1 MSAEATQTSMYTRQ
15 ELEQKIERSLSALE
29 PDGEINGTTL
39 GRYTH
44 WRHVREIPAEE
55 LAQVFLDAEHEAKHR
70 AYLGDARYFDTITV
84 DAQLALM
91 QAALDEM
98 KERMAFLGYK
108 GTDGCFRRRLRVVWN
123 QALKECRI
131 SQEPLDITD
140 VHSPPKPA
148 AKGLEKSRQKGPHK
162 SPAPKKA
169 KKRAQARQAVFQ
181 KPTLEEVLA
190 YCLERKNHVDPTAF
204 WHHYDSNGWKVGKN
218 PMKSWKSAV
227 VTWERR
233 EEYAPRGRGDADHVG
248 HGGNAI
254 PVGGGHKAPDGSGD
268 ILAGRGYVPIPRN
281 KAAAPAG
288 AEGSDSA

>member
-1 MSAEATQTSMYTRQ
+1 MSTEATQTSMYTRQ
-15 ELEQKIERSLSALE
+15 ELEQKIERALAALE
-29 PDGEINGTTL
+29 PDGEINGTML
-39 GRYTH
+39 GRYTP
-44 WRHVREIPAEE
+44 WQTVQEIPAEE
-55 LAQVFLDAEHEAKHR
+55 LVRVFLDAEHEAKPR
-70 AYLGDARYFDTITV
+70 ASYDDALYFDTRTV
-84 DAQLALM
+84 DGQTAHL
-91 QAALDEM
+91 QAALDQM
-98 KERMAFLGYK
+98 KERMAAIGYK
-108 GTDGCFRRRLRVVWN
+108 GTDGCFRRRYRAVLN

-131 SQEPLDITD
+131 SREPLDITD
-140 VHSPPKPA
+140 GISLPKGA
-148 AKGLEKSRQKGPHK
+148 AKDPEKSKQKGPRK
-162 SPAPKKA
+162 SPAPKKP

-248 HGGNAI
+248 FGGNAI

-268 ILAGRGYVPIPRN
+268 LLAGRGYVPIPRN